1 MDFIIDC
8 ILRFGVMI
16 DEERLKSY
24 LKRGKT
30 VYIYTQM
37 AVCIQIYQQDILN
50 NT

>member
-24 LKRGKT
+24 LKRGENR
-30 VYIYTQM
+30 VYTNGNLYTNLPKRY
-37 AVCIQIYQQDILN
+37 IE
-50 NT
+50 